1 MAQAVQRA
9 AEAILVSYSLK
20 HQLTCEGVLQIISDI
35 RQQASASPSA
45 HHGTLRVQE
54 VQSCQLQYLLPTE
67 PLLQGQPADNQQLLA
82 ATRDVLGSGDFSS
95 VLEGALDQAFAQLGC
110 SLTEAYHS
118 AAQSS
123 LTLPLARIIP
133 LITDHAPVIFTTEQH
148 KSIAMVTT
156 LYIIDTMDPVPSI
169 VGRGSSLYQS
179 HPDWSPF
186 SLLTG
191 AAIRN

>member
-82 ATRDVLGSGDFSS
+82 ATRDVLGSDDFSS

-133 LITDHAPVIFTTEQH
+133 LITDHALVIFTTEQH
-148 KSIAMVTT
+148 KSIAMA
-156 LYIIDTMDPVPSI
+156 
-169 VGRGSSLYQS
+169 
-179 HPDWSPF
+179 
-186 SLLTG
+186 LLSGTDLHQF
-191 AAIRN
+191 AENILEAFRNKP